1 MMFMLLLIGTSV
13 GVLMLMMGVLMGM
26 SVGGV
31 TVGLVLETTAWRE
44 AKRGQFI
51 PPEGTFHF
59 PVDSK
64 AVLF

>member
-1 MMFMLLLIGTSV
+1 MFMLLLIGTSV

-31 TVGLVLETTAWRE
+31 GVTVGVVLQTTAWRE

-51 PPEGTFHF
+51 QPEGIVFLLH
-59 PVDSK
+59 
-64 AVLF
+64 